1 MELVLSM
8 RRKIPEG
15 DRHLSVRWI
24 DVIFVEVPVV
34 RALFGVHVVGYD
46 GAVSIVAGWKPRQ
59 AD

>member
-1 MELVLSM
+1 MELILSM

-15 DRHLSVRWI
+15 DGHLSVRWI

-34 RALFGVHVVGYD
+34 RALFGVHVVGCN
-46 GAVSIVAGWKPRQ
+46 GAVSIVTGWKPRQ